1 MHSLRCYKPLA
12 LACRCSTPSPR
23 VPSSQCC
30 LIRGSEPKSGQARS
44 PCSLPELVSSK
55 RRREATKAKANQ
67 VVGQVVVLL
76 AAAGHTQ
83 VRLLTRD
90 TTQQQVSE
98 DAGSQPHA
106 LLDHA
111 TTQLAQPCALILGTV
126 RALLGLPAVYS
137 MGTDR
142 WKA

>member
-1 MHSLRCYKPLA
+1 MAKSE
-12 LACRCSTPSPR
+12 TP
-23 VPSSQCC
+23 
-30 LIRGSEPKSGQARS
+30 
-44 PCSLPELVSSK
+44 K

-76 AAAGHTQ
+76 AAEGHVQ

-98 DAGSQPHA
+98 DARSQPHA

-111 TTQLAQPCALILGTV
+111 TTQLAQPCALMLGTV

-137 MGTDR
+137 MGMDR